1 MKNLTHRE
9 TEILRLIFEEIST
22 IEIARRLNISK
33 RTVDSHRRSI
43 LKKSETSNLLGLYK
57 YALKNNLVELSNV
70 NEK

>member
-1 MKNLTHRE
+1 MKNLTYRE

-57 YALKNNLVELSNV
+57 YALKNNLVELSSV